1 MKSLQHLFCQDSV
14 PPPRHPLLQ
23 CGLDYLLPCI
33 QNWTIEFVFCKEP
46 IPFTALE
53 TSECHGGTN
62 YQSQNQLGSSS
73 RELFTAHSDGE
84 SRIQNGSTGVTLL
97 QVSSSLQSLSKSVFA
112 ICIKHFFLCTSC
124 VQPSNK
130 RDQLEE
136 SSIRWQKYIVLRK
149 IISLLFFQRPFHFK
163 WKEREYSHRRWNW
176 QTFICRTQTMAGEST
191 KGVSRIWELTSSSG
205 ASSWICIDEGWFMIL
220 LKVYKEIEVN
230 QSGTKMPGAVLS
242 LLSKN
247 VSKKVRGAELKYH
260 LLMSLRSGIPA
271 YDTWITELA

>member
-14 PPPRHPLLQ
+14 PPPRCPLLQ
-23 CGLDYLLPCI
+23 CRLHAYSAYRTELLSLFPVKS
-33 QNWTIEFVFCKEP
+33 QFPLQLWRPLNVTVV
-46 IPFTALE
+46 L
-53 TSECHGGTN
+53 N
-62 YQSQNQLGSSS
+62 NRSQNQLGSSS
-73 RELFTAHSDGE
+73 HELFTAHSDGE
-84 SRIQNGSTGVTLL
+84 SRIQNGRTGVTLL
-97 QVSSSLQSLSKSVFA
+97 QVSSNLQSLSKSVFT

-124 VQPSNK
+124 VQLSNK

-136 SSIRWQKYIVLRK
+136 SSVRWQKYIVLRK
-149 IISLLFFQRPFHFK
+149 IISLLFFQHPFHFK

-205 ASSWICIDEGWFMIL
+205 ASSWVRIDEGWFMIL

-230 QSGTKMPGAVLS
+230 QSGTKTPGAVLS

-247 VSKKVRGAELKYH
+247 VWKKVRGAELKYH
-260 LLMSLRSGIPA
+260 LLMNPRSGIPA